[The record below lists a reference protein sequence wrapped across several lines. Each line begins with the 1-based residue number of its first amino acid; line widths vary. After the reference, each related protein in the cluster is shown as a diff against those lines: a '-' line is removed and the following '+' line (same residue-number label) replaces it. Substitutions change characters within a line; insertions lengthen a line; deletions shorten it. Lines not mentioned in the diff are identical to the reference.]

1 MKKTKEGVLKRA
13 LVTPDKHAP
22 LQDVPAINVVK
33 QAIELVKPDIYVD
46 LGDLGEFG
54 SVSHWQWKR
63 KKKPPLE
70 YIMPRVDKDI
80 KAVNDLLDT
89 IDESLD
95 KVKCKERHMCAG
107 NHDEWLDRFV
117 EEHPYL
123 DYRFEKVCKFKER
136 GYKYHPPGEY
146 LKIGKLYFYHG
157 HHFGGQYHAANHL
170 RKLGANIIYGH
181 HHSLQQDSVTYMD
194 GPKSAWSLGCLK
206 DMSSEKNSWLG
217 GRQHK
222 WAHAF
227 AIVDYYKGGR
237 FTVDI
242 VQIIDGRTTVWGK
255 LLDGNKQ

>member
-1 MKKTKEGVLKRA
+1 MKKTKNGVLKRA
-13 LVTPDKHAP
+13 IVTPDKHAP
-22 LQDVPAINVVK
+22 IHDVPAINVVK
-33 QAIELVKPDIYVD
+33 QAIELVKPEIYVD

-70 YIMPRVDKDI
+70 YIMPKVDKDI
-80 KAVNDLLDT
+80 AGVNALLDE

-95 KVKCKERHMCAG
+95 KVKCKERHICAG

-123 DYRFEKVCKFKER
+123 KGYRFEQACKFKER

-206 DMSSEKNSWLG
+206 DMSSEKNAWLG

-227 AIVDYYKGGR
+227 AIVDFYKAGK

-242 VQIIDGRTTVWGK
+242 VQIIDGKAAVWGK
-255 LLDGNKQ
+255 LLDGNK

>member
-1 MKKTKEGVLKRA
+1 
-13 LVTPDKHAP
+13 
-22 LQDVPAINVVK
+22 
-33 QAIELVKPDIYVD
+33 
-46 LGDLGEFG
+46 
-54 SVSHWQWKR
+54 
-63 KKKPPLE
+63 
-70 YIMPRVDKDI
+70 MPRVDEDV
-80 KAVNDLLDT
+80 KAVNELLDI

-95 KVKCKERHMCAG
+95 KVKCKKKYICAG

-123 DYRFEKVCKFKER
+123 DYRFEKVCNFKDR
-136 GYKYHPPGEY
+136 GYKYYEPGKY

-170 RKLGANIIYGH
+170 RKLGANIMYGH

-206 DMSSEKNSWLG
+206 DMSSEKNAWLG

-242 VQIIDGRTTVWGK
+242 VQIIDGRTTVWGE
-255 LLDGNKQ
+255 LLDGNK